1 MVFGDEEMRSRTRN
15 FVCSFACVLA
25 LSGCGAS
32 DPAWIPN
39 STLLNQ
45 FVEKNPE
52 TENRESRQLLLEFMK
67 SAVTRD
73 DQDQPSSEE
82 ANKRR
87 QAGFEAL
94 RAYFVK
100 NMRPSDGLN
109 ICFPVDYGM
118 SSRGEFDNLQFAL
131 AVAQECRLIQQNGPA
146 VQKLRKDPLVAKYIN
161 SDGDLAASDDLDLMH
176 QEIHNATNRREPK
189 DQKRLMYANVLS
201 LIQMAWPST

>member
-1 MVFGDEEMRSRTRN
+1 MRSRTRN
-15 FVCSFACVLA
+15 LVLSLACVLA
-25 LSGCGAS
+25 LYGCGTS
-32 DPAWIPN
+32 NPAWTP
-39 STLLNQ
+39 SLTLLDQ

-52 TENRESRQLLLEFMK
+52 TENRESRQLLVEFVK

-73 DQDQPSSEE
+73 GQDQPSSEE

-87 QAGFEAL
+87 QAAFEAL

-100 NMRPSDGLN
+100 NMPPSDGLN
-109 ICFPVDYGM
+109 ICFPVDYRM

-146 VQKLRKDPLVAKYIN
+146 VQKLRKDPLVAKYID
-161 SDGDLAASDDLDLMH
+161 SDGDLVASGDLDLMH
-176 QEIHNATNRREPK
+176 QEIHDATNRREPK
-189 DQKRLMYANVLS
+189 DQKRLRYADVLS